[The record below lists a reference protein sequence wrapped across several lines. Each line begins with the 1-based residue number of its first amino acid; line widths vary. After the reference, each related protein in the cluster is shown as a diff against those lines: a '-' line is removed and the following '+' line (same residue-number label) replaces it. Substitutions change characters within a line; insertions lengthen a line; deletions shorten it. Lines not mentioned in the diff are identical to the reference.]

1 MNENIQ
7 NLLLLM
13 ICFEFLE
20 FFWQKGE
27 DIKSYMQN
35 LLHIYKNGV
44 IPFAC
49 LHVSFFF
56 ILFCIFALDIK
67 SPILFLIAIFKYLD
81 ISLKISL
88 LNRLTKNLPLGNF
101 GIIFENDYPISI
113 WIKLFPL
120 AIYTTI
126 FYIALMQN
134 FNIF

>member
-35 LLHIYKNGV
+35 LLRVYQNGV

-67 SPILFLIAIFKYLD
+67 SPILLLIAIFKYLD
-81 ISLKISL
+81 ISFKISL

-101 GIIFENDYPISI
+101 KPILEINYPLSTIT
-113 WIKLFPL
+113 KLIPL
-120 AIYTTI
+120 VIYTTI
-126 FYIALMQN
+126 FYISLVK
-134 FNIF
+134 I